1 MLIFDEIDSGIGGA
15 AAKVV
20 GEKLKAVSKS
30 RQVLCITHLPQI
42 AGFADAHFKVS
53 KSVIG
58 SRTITKVEELDS
70 RGRVEEIAK
79 MLGGEKVTEIS
90 RKHAKEMLRVSE

>member
-42 AGFADAHFKVS
+42 AGFADTHFKVT
-53 KSVIG
+53 KETING
-58 SRTITKVEELDS
+58 RTVVKVSELDS
-70 RGRVEEIAK
+70 KGRVEEIAK
-79 MLGGEKVTEIS
+79 MLGGEKVTDIS
-90 RKHAKEMLRVSE
+90 RKHAREMLRI